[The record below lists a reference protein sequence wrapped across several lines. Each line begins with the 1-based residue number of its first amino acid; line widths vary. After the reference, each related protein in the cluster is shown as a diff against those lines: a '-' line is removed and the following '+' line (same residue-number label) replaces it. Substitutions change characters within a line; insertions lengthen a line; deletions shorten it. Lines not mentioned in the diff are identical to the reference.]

1 MDLLSCGNLLGYV
14 GADRSCSPP
23 GASVPAVF
31 DSATIYVSDFRPI
44 APANN
49 RYGVDASGGDLLL
62 GRNLAA
68 AILSRL
74 WLSFR
79 VHNCCIWRRLICLC
93 VCTPPLPFPRL
104 VSSRLRFDIQVDF
117 EQATGTNG
125 ILFTLDLDSEDS
137 CVGNL
142 QLRSANGGL
151 SLVWYRFGVTVELQ
165 VGGQPF
171 NDGVRFCCCF
181 FGLFLATLPARFLF
195 SLP

>member
-49 RYGVDASGGDLLL
+49 
-62 GRNLAA
+62 
-68 AILSRL
+68 
-74 WLSFR
+74 
-79 VHNCCIWRRLICLC
+79 
-93 VCTPPLPFPRL
+93 
-104 VSSRLRFDIQVDF
+104 RFDIQVDF

-171 NDGVRFCCCF
+171 NDGASASIALQFSGSDLAVVDLNGTGRSVLGQLTLNGFGAAGTPNAMFYVGGQPISLNLDVRL
-181 FGLFLATLPARFLF
+181 LFRGTISTLIYSGYP
-195 SLP
+195 